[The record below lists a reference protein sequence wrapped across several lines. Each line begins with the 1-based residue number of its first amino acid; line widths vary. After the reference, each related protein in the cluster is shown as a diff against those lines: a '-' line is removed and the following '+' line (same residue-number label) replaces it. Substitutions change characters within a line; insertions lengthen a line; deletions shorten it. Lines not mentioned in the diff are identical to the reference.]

1 MMSVGAV
8 GLAYG
13 NKKGNKEGQATT
25 KKDVSKLLLGGW
37 NTHYIVLESILYL
50 CTCAHV

>member
-13 NKKGNKEGQATT
+13 NKKTDKEGQATPKT
-25 KKDVSKLLLGGW
+25 DVSKLLLGGR
-37 NTHYIVLESILYL
+37 NRHCIALLY
-50 CTCAHV
+50 TVVWA